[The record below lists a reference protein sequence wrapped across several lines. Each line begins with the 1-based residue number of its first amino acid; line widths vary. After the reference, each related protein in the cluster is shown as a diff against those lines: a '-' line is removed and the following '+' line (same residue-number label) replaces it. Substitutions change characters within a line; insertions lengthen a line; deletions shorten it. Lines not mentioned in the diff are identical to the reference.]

1 MYRARREISSGR
13 LGNAHRK
20 FDSTRNFVWETRA
33 WREISSGRLGNAHR
47 KFDSTR
53 NFVWETRKCI
63 SLILSSDVLSVSS
76 SSDLGMVSSDGVLF
90 TFTGLM
96 EMHSIGDLEML
107 TGNSIHNTSVSSHH
121 MSDAETWKCS
131 QELAPYV

>member
-1 MYRARREISSGR
+1 MRDSSCDACVIGVVGLECMR
-13 LGNAHRK
+13 SSSEG
-20 FDSTRNFVWETRA
+20 NFVWET
-33 WREISSGRLGNAHR
+33 WKCSQEIRF
-47 KFDSTR
+47 KTR
-53 NFVWETRKCI
+53 
-63 SLILSSDVLSVSS
+63 VSARTIC
-76 SSDLGMVSSDGVLF
+76 LMHMSDGVL
-90 TFTGLM
+90 FTGLM

>member
-1 MYRARREISSGR
+1 M
-13 LGNAHRK
+13 
-20 FDSTRNFVWETRA
+20 
-33 WREISSGRLGNAHR
+33 
-47 KFDSTR
+47 
-53 NFVWETRKCI
+53 
-63 SLILSSDVLSVSS
+63 LSVSS

-90 TFTGLM
+90 TFTGLMEMHSIGDLEMLTGNSIQNTSVSSHHMSDGVFFTGLM

>member
-1 MYRARREISSGR
+1 MLTGDSKCSQEIRFKAR
-13 LGNAHRK
+13 
-20 FDSTRNFVWETRA
+20 
-33 WREISSGRLGNAHR
+33 
-47 KFDSTR
+47 
-53 NFVWETRKCI
+53 
-63 SLILSSDVLSVSS
+63 VSARTIC
-76 SSDLGMVSSDGVLF
+76 LMHMSDGVL
-90 TFTGLM
+90 FTGLM